1 MKRYPLGLLAFLA
14 CAALCAQTRDTV
26 RFAYMADLH
35 YPSDPG
41 SIRSCVSHINAQDSL
56 DFVIIGGDLTD
67 FGTDE
72 EIAEVKQILD
82 GFTLPY
88 YVVAGNHD
96 AKWSESGCNTFRKV
110 FGYEHFEFEAGGW
123 RFLGCN
129 SGPDMRMAPALL
141 PQESM
146 EWLRALEPGRKSI
159 FVNHYPQDTSVLNY
173 FDVTR
178 ELKRAGVRF
187 CIGGHWHVNRAL
199 NYDGIPAVLGRS
211 SLPSGNVPGYNIFR
225 LAGDTVSISEV
236 RVYGDSSYVRF
247 PAWYCAVLEQVEDK
261 TSYDADGIAENYPWL
276 RYEVN
281 ARYPQVREVWKRRD
295 VSNVVAGFARSGGV
309 AYYTTASGCLRA
321 VSLKD
326 GREKWSRSFP
336 GKIFSTPAVDGKTVV
351 FGCTDGNVYAVSASG
366 GRLKWSYKASK
377 SVLASPVILDG
388 KVFVGS
394 SDGVFRALSL
404 KDGSLIWEFRG
415 VEGFVECRP
424 YVDETQVVFGT
435 WANRLYSL
443 DTRTGELQWV
453 WRCAKPSRMYSPA
466 ATYPVKAAGRIFVA
480 VPDRRVYAID
490 AATGEQL
497 FYVRG
502 GREAVGLS
510 GDGSTVYAKTMD
522 HHSYAFAADV
532 PLSSVDE
539 SGELPRECLK
549 WYVENGTGYEISPT
563 QILEKD
569 GTVYFPTD
577 KGNLFALSASDG
589 HLQWIHKISLAL
601 INPMDIWTDRDGS
614 TCILVSTMD
623 GVITLLKI

>member
-1 MKRYPLGLLAFLA
+1 MKRLALGLLAAFA
-14 CAALCAQTRDTV
+14 CASLSAQEDVV
-26 RFAYMADLH
+26 RFAYMTDLH
-35 YPSDPG
+35 YPSNPA
-41 SIRSCVSHINAQDSL
+41 SIRACVSSINAQDSL

-67 FGTDE
+67 FGADE
-72 EIAEVKQILD
+72 EIAEVKEILD

-110 FGYEHFEFEAGGW
+110 FGYEDFEFEAGGW

-129 SGPDMRMAPALL
+129 CGPDMRMAPALL

-146 EWLRALEPGRKSI
+146 EWLRGLEGGQKSVFI
-159 FVNHYPQDTSVLNY
+159 NHYPQDTSVLNY

-187 CIGGHWHVNRAL
+187 CIGGHWHVNTLL

-211 SLPSGNVPGYNIFR
+211 SLPSGNFPGYNIFR
-225 LAGDTVSISEV
+225 FAGDTVSVSEI
-236 RVYGDSSYVRF
+236 RVYSDSSYVRF
-247 PAWYCAVLEQVEDK
+247 PAWYTRELTEVKDT
-261 TSYDADGIAENYPWL
+261 TSYDSDGIAENYPWL
-276 RYEVN
+276 RYDVN
-281 ARYPQVREVWKRRD
+281 ARYPQVQEVWKKQD
-295 VSNVVAGFARSGGV
+295 VSNVVAGFARRGST

-326 GREKWSRSFP
+326 GSLKWSREFP
-336 GKIFSTPAVDGKTVV
+336 GKIFSTPAVSGKTVV
-351 FGCTDGNVYAVSASG
+351 FGCTDGNVYAVSASTG
-366 GRLKWSYKASK
+366 KIKWSYKAAK

-404 KDGSLIWEFRG
+404 SDGSLVWAFDG

-443 DTRTGELQWV
+443 DTQTGALQWV
-453 WRCAKPSRMYSPA
+453 WKCAKPSRMYSPA

-490 AATGEQL
+490 AATGKQL
-497 FYVRG
+497 FYVSG
-502 GREAVGLS
+502 GREAIGLS
-510 GDGSTVYAKTMD
+510 GDGSTVYAKNMA
-522 HHSYAFAADV
+522 HHSIAFASDV
-532 PLSSVDE
+532 PLSYVNAD
-539 SGELPRECLK
+539 GELPQSCLK
-549 WYVENGTGYEISPT
+549 WNVENGMGYEISPT
-563 QILEKD
+563 EILEKD
-569 GTVYFPTD
+569 GVVYFPSD
-577 KGNLFALSASDG
+577 KGNLFALSAADG
-589 HLQWIHKISLAL
+589 SVQWIHKIALAL
-601 INPMDIWTDRDGS
+601 INPMDIWTASDGS
-614 TCILVSTMD
+614 TFILASTMD

>member
-1 MKRYPLGLLAFLA
+1 MRKLVFGLLAIFA
-14 CAALCAQTRDTV
+14 CTALSAQEDVV
-26 RFAYMADLH
+26 RFAYMTDLH
-35 YPSDPG
+35 YPSNPA
-41 SIRSCVSHINAQDSL
+41 SIRACVSNINAQDSL

-72 EIAEVKQILD
+72 EIAEVKEILD

-129 SGPDMRMAPALL
+129 CGPDMRMAPALL

-146 EWLRALEPGRKSI
+146 EWLRGLEAGQKSI

-211 SLPSGNVPGYNIFR
+211 SLPSGNFPGYNVFR
-225 LAGDTVSISEV
+225 LCGDTVSISEV
-236 RVYGDSSYVRF
+236 RVYSDSSSVRF
-247 PAWYCAVLEQVEDK
+247 PAWYTRELAPVEEK
-261 TSYDADGIAENYPWL
+261 TRYDDNGISENYPWL
-276 RYEVN
+276 RYDVN
-281 ARYPQVREVWKRRD
+281 ARYPQVQEVWKRQD
-295 VSNVVAGFARSGGV
+295 VSNVVAGFARSAST
-309 AYYTTASGCLRA
+309 AYYTTASGCLKA
-321 VSLKD
+321 VSLKN
-326 GREKWSRSFP
+326 GHEKWSREFP
-336 GKIFSTPAVDGKTVV
+336 GKIFSTPAVSGKTVV
-351 FGCTDGNVYAVSASG
+351 FGCTDGNVYAVSASSG
-366 GRLKWSYKASK
+366 KVKWSYKASK
-377 SVLASPVILDG
+377 SVLASPVIMDG

-404 KDGSLIWEFRG
+404 KDGSLVWAFDG
-415 VEGFVECRP
+415 VEGFVECKP

-443 DTRTGELQWV
+443 DTQTGKLQWV
-453 WRCAKPSRMYSPA
+453 WKCAKPSRMYSPA

-490 AATGEQL
+490 AATGKQL
-497 FYVRG
+497 FYVSG
-502 GREAVGLS
+502 GREAIGIS
-510 GDGSTVYAKTMD
+510 EDGTTVYAKTMN
-522 HHSYAFAADV
+522 HHSYAFAADA
-532 PLSSVDE
+532 PLSSVNAD
-539 SGELPRECLK
+539 GELPRECLK
-549 WYVENGTGYEISPT
+549 WYVDNGMGYEISPT
-563 QILEKD
+563 QILEKN

-577 KGNLFALSASDG
+577 KGNLFALSAADG
-589 HLQWIHKISLAL
+589 SVQWIHKIALAL
-601 INPMDIWTDRDGS
+601 INPMEIWTGSDGS
-614 TCILVSTMD
+614 TFILASTMD
-623 GVITLLKI
+623 GVVTLLKI